1 LVQRQMSDTELLR
14 KCRKLIQPSVRIAED
29 IKMLIIPCAR
39 SALNQRRTADSQT
52 IVIDEI
58 GRKDYTYE

>member
-1 LVQRQMSDTELLR
+1 
-14 KCRKLIQPSVRIAED
+14 
-29 IKMLIIPCAR
+29 MLIIPCAR